1 MNTCAAQGGPAAAQ
15 LRDMCTR
22 ISSGGTPSRQ
32 RTDYFRTDGEG
43 HLWVKSKELL
53 DRSIGETE
61 EQITDEALQNSSAR
75 YYPAHTILVA
85 MYGAN
90 AGQLG
95 WLKRPA
101 TVNQAVCGMVVN
113 EAIANYAYVF
123 YALLARRSELVTQAQ
138 GAAQQNL
145 NQDLI
150 RGFRVPLPGVP
161 TQRKIAAILSAYD
174 DLIENNRRRI
184 QILEETAQLIYRE
197 WFVHFRFP
205 GHESVRMVDSPL
217 GPIPEGWEVHNLGDV
232 IELAYG
238 KGLRKSDRVP
248 GPYPVYGSSGVIGR
262 HRKSLVTGPGIVV
275 GRKGNVGSVF
285 WSHDDFYP
293 IDTVFYVVTDVCLHY
308 IFYNLRR
315 QNFIN
320 TDAAVPG
327 LKRSQAYLLPFL
339 LPDKQLLERFERITD
354 PVFMHTRDLRMVNAT
369 LRRTRDLLLPRLISG
384 QIDVSD
390 LDIDTGELD
399 Q

>member
-1 MNTCAAQGGPAAAQ
+1 MRSERPGWSKKQ
-15 LRDMCTR
+15 LGDIITLEYGKGLPMRKR
-22 ISSGGTPSRQ
+22 QPGSFPVYGSGGIIGFHEKPLVAGPGVIVGRK
-32 RTDYFRTDGEG
+32 G
-43 HLWVKSKELL
+43 
-53 DRSIGETE
+53 SIG
-61 EQITDEALQNSSAR
+61 
-75 YYPAHTILVA
+75 
-85 MYGAN
+85 
-90 AGQLG
+90 
-95 WLKRPA
+95 
-101 TVNQAVCGMVVN
+101 TVHY
-113 EAIANYAYVF
+113 ESRDFFPIDTVF
-123 YALLARRSELVTQAQ
+123 YVCLKESGIDLRFLYYMLSGSRLSALNSD
-138 GAAQQNL
+138 AAVPGL
-145 NQDLI
+145 NRNVAHREVFSI
-150 RGFRVPLPGVP
+150 PSHPI
-161 TQRKIAAILSAYD
+161 QRKIAAILSAYD

-184 QILEETAQLIYRE
+184 EILEETAQLIYRE